1 MILIAIERP
10 SNEVIINPKLALN
23 KTPNQLAF
31 NGNKCVKNRA
41 PVTHFF
47 FLPSF
52 SPISHQLLSLPLNFH
67 KKNLLTSVLVN

>member
-47 FLPSF
+47 FSSLFF
-52 SPISHQLLSLPLNFH
+52 SNITSAS
-67 KKNLLTSVLVN
+67 LLTIEFS